1 MSDKNTFQL
10 YGQSF
15 QSKII
20 ALLLTDKGYLEQIQD
35 ILESKYF
42 ENRANRWIIKNTLEY
57 FNKYKNAPT
66 MSALKVL
73 VSQVEDDIFKIS
85 IIDSLR
91 EANKYSEAIDKDFI
105 KEKSI
110 DFCKNQKIKDAVIK
124 SVDLIQDGDYDAIKV
139 LIDDAL
145 KAGTERDVGHE
156 YLVEIEERYSE
167 SARITTPTGWDV
179 VDDLLQGGLGNGELG
194 VVVAPAGV
202 GKTWVLA
209 AIGSGA
215 MKNNKNVVHYTL
227 ELNEAYVGLRYDSI
241 LTGVANQ
248 NLKYHKDEIKE
259 KLEKHT
265 GGDLIIKYFPTKS
278 VTVNSILSHLQK
290 LRTLGNEVD
299 MVILDYADLLRDTG
313 KFTKEVRHALG
324 NIYEE
329 LRGVAGEL
337 ELPIWTASQAN
348 RSSLDEEIIEA
359 QKISESYA
367 KIMTADFVISLSR
380 HVSDKISNTGR
391 FHIIKNRFGPDG
403 ITFPAKV
410 NTNTGYIQ
418 LYEAYAVDGK
428 REQKKMDNK
437 NEFVRK
443 SLASKYKDMG

>member
-1 MSDKNTFQL
+1 VSDKNTFQL

>member
-443 SLASKYKDMG
+443 SLANKYKDLG

>member
-156 YLVEIEERYSE
+156 YLIEIEERYSE

-215 MKNNKNVVHYTL
+215 MKNNKNL
-227 ELNEAYVGLRYDSI
+227 KKIIKPD
-241 LTGVANQ
+241 
-248 NLKYHKDEIKE
+248 LKYRYMYLITTKKDRKRLM
-259 KLEKHT
+259 KLFTYDILPYPKGDNVYYDDSYKPKVSKHN
-265 GGDLIIKYFPTKS
+265 Y
-278 VTVNSILSHLQK
+278 
-290 LRTLGNEVD
+290 
-299 MVILDYADLLRDTG
+299 
-313 KFTKEVRHALG
+313 
-324 NIYEE
+324 
-329 LRGVAGEL
+329 
-337 ELPIWTASQAN
+337 W
-348 RSSLDEEIIEA
+348 
-359 QKISESYA
+359 
-367 KIMTADFVISLSR
+367 
-380 HVSDKISNTGR
+380 
-391 FHIIKNRFGPDG
+391 
-403 ITFPAKV
+403 
-410 NTNTGYIQ
+410 
-418 LYEAYAVDGK
+418 
-428 REQKKMDNK
+428 
-437 NEFVRK
+437 
-443 SLASKYKDMG
+443 

>member
-156 YLVEIEERYSE
+156 YLVEIEERNSE

-443 SLASKYKDMG
+443 SLANKYKDLG

>member
-1 MSDKNTFQL
+1 VSDKNTFQL

-443 SLASKYKDMG
+443 SLANKYKDLG

>member
-156 YLVEIEERYSE
+156 YLIEIEERYSE

-443 SLASKYKDMG
+443 SLANKYKDLG